1 MNETNLTEATGAGPE
16 PGSSEHA
23 GAEHSTHSQ
32 KRPQRDPA
40 AKFPGVAAIALWMLL
55 EALIGVM
62 GVFTHHFATE
72 ASRLS
77 VLAVATLLALAAL
90 GLLRM
95 KRWGWALALAAAF
108 LTSSYGVYVLLR
120 YHQQNYWVMTLVNF
134 VFFFYLVRPEILRR
148 LR

>member
-1 MNETNLTEATGAGPE
+1 MSETRQIEAKPVIVE
-16 PGSSEHA
+16 PGALEPAAS
-23 GAEHSTHSQ
+23 GT

-40 AKFPGVAAIALWMLL
+40 AKFPGVAAIAFWMLL

-62 GVFTHHFATE
+62 GVFTHHFVSQ

-77 VLAVATLLALAAL
+77 VLAVATLLALAGL

-95 KRWGWALALAAAF
+95 RRWGWALALAAAF
-108 LTSSYGVYVLLR
+108 LTSSYGVYLILR
-120 YHQQNYWVMTLVNF
+120 FHQQNYWVMTIANF
-134 VFFFYLVRPEILRR
+134 IFFFYLVRPEILRR

>member
-1 MNETNLTEATGAGPE
+1 MNEPSVTGTKPDDLQPTASEMNSPTQRPE
-16 PGSSEHA
+16 S
-23 GAEHSTHSQ
+23 
-32 KRPQRDPA
+32 KRPQKDAA
-40 AKFPGVAAIALWMLL
+40 AKLPGVAAIALWMLL

-62 GVFTHHFATE
+62 GVFTHHFTTQ

-108 LTSSYGVYVLLR
+108 LTSSYGVYIILR
-120 YHQQNYWVMTLVNF
+120 FHEQNYWVMTLANF

>member
-1 MNETNLTEATGAGPE
+1 MKETNLTEIKPVVPDPNPPGP
-16 PGSSEHA
+16 
-23 GAEHSTHSQ
+23 
-32 KRPQRDPA
+32 KRAPRDA
-40 AKFPGVAAIALWMLL
+40 ASRFPGVAAIALWMLF

-62 GVFTHHFATE
+62 GVFTHHFTSQ

-77 VLAVATLLALAAL
+77 VLAVATLLALASL

-108 LTSSYGVYVLLR
+108 LTSSYGVYTILR
-120 YHQQNYWVMTLVNF
+120 YHQQNYWVMTIVNF
-134 VFFFYLVRPEILRR
+134 IFFFYLVRPEILRR